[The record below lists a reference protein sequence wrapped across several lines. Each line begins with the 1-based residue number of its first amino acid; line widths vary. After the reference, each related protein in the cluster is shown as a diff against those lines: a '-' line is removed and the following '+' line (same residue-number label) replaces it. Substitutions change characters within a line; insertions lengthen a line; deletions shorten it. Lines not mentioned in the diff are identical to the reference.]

1 MVTRSDRLDHVH
13 SDIRGPLYQEA
24 LRMESEGINVLKLN
38 TGNPGRFGFKLPN
51 SVRQAL
57 ALHIDEAVPYCDVR
71 GMAAARNVICT
82 YHIGRGLQGIMP
94 NDVFICNGVSE
105 AASMLLNALIGTGDE
120 ILLPSPCYSLWS
132 NNAYLCGGKPV
143 FYRCDPANEW
153 NPDIEDI
160 KSKVTD
166 RTKAIL
172 VINPNNP
179 TGAVYGKEVL
189 LAIAEIARQHHLV
202 ILADEI
208 YDRLVMD
215 GLRHESIGAL
225 APDLPCVAL
234 LGTAAVRQK
243 QIEAWRDGLLI
254 TSYDQLR
261 RDVLAY
267 RDKPLTHVL
276 LDEAQNIKNAA
287 SQAAKA
293 VKTLNAAHRFALTG
307 TPIENRL
314 SELWSIFDF
323 LMPGYLHAYKRFRE
337 RFEAPIVQDA
347 DEQARQNLHL
357 MVAPFILR
365 RMKKDV
371 LDDLPDKIETVM
383 TSEMTPGQA
392 KVYHA
397 HAEKLMRDAESEL
410 ADPQGRMRLLA
421 GLTRLRQL
429 CCDPRL
435 CLEDYAGGSGKL
447 EQLLELV
454 RDMAAQGHR
463 MLIFSQFTSMLALL
477 EDALHEAGFETL
489 KLTGETDKAKRMALV
504 EQFNGGDTPVF
515 LISLKA
521 GGTGLNLVGADV
533 VIHYDPWWNTAAQ
546 NQATDRA
553 YRIGQTKGVQVFS
566 LIAAGT
572 IEERIVLLQEEKKA
586 LSDGVLLGEDSLF
599 TVDAAALREILKA

>member
-1 MVTRSDRLDHVH
+1 MGLGKTV
-13 SDIRGPLYQEA
+13 
-24 LRMESEGINVLKLN
+24 
-38 TGNPGRFGFKLPN
+38 
-51 SVRQAL
+51 QAL
-57 ALHIDEAVPYCDVR
+57 ALLLREMER
-71 GMAAARNVICT
+71 GERVCALVVCPAS
-82 YHIGRGLQGIMP
+82 LQL
-94 NDVFICNGVSE
+94 NWRSE
-105 AASMLLNALIGTGDE
+105 AAR
-120 ILLPSPCYSLWS
+120 
-132 NNAYLCGGKPV
+132 
-143 FYRCDPANEW
+143 F
-153 NPDIEDI
+153 
-160 KSKVTD
+160 
-166 RTKAIL
+166 
-172 VINPNNP
+172 
-179 TGAVYGKEVL
+179 
-189 LAIAEIARQHHLV
+189 
-202 ILADEI
+202 
-208 YDRLVMD
+208 
-215 GLRHESIGAL
+215 
-225 APDLPCVAL
+225 APDLPCAAL

-243 QIEAWRDGLLI
+243 QIEDWREGLLI

-267 RDKPLTHVL
+267 QDKPLTHVL

-293 VKTLNAAHRFALTG
+293 VKTLRAEHRFALTG

-323 LMPGYLHAYKRFRE
+323 LMPGYLHTYKRFRE
-337 RFEAPIVQDA
+337 RFEAPIVQEA

-371 LDDLPDKIETVM
+371 LNDLPDKIETVM

-397 HAEKLMRDAESEL
+397 YAEKLMREAESEL
-410 ADPQGRMRLLA
+410 GDPQGRMKLLA

-435 CLEDYAGGSGKL
+435 CLEGYASGSGKL
-447 EQLLELV
+447 DQLLELA
-454 RDMAAQGHR
+454 RDLAAQGHR

-489 KLTGETDKAKRMALV
+489 KLTGETGKTERMALV
-504 EQFNGGDTPVF
+504 EQFNGGDVPVF

-566 LIAAGT
+566 LIASGT

-586 LSDGVLLGEDSLF
+586 LSDGVLLGKDSLF
-599 TVDAAALREILKA
+599 TVDAAALREILRG